1 MKNDIQRDFATYPRN
16 FNTYKW
22 FKPLLVGLLFF
33 VFYFLFA
40 ALIYLITSLV
50 FHTNVSFSGYD
61 TLDFYSAAGAFFNC
75 GMEAIYIPSML
86 LAALI
91 VKDRPFSSYLSSM
104 GGWRWKTFLKTCA
117 AAFVIVG
124 IPTAIHLL
132 LSGNTGDVRFTSGGL
147 ILLVL
152 LMPLLCIA
160 EELFYRGYVMQTV
173 SSWFKLMIA
182 GMIVQTIA
190 FMAIHPYNLNGLI
203 HIAVSAVIYGLVCVY
218 TKGIEASSSLHIMS
232 NLIQLILSG
241 FGYGRLTAEQS
252 LTGPMFNAALKVLF
266 LVFIIYADKK
276 LHWFDEVQFDDIE
289 PFNEKHTLKKKAS

>member
-1 MKNDIQRDFATYPRN
+1 
-16 FNTYKW
+16 
-22 FKPLLVGLLFF
+22 
-33 VFYFLFA
+33 
-40 ALIYLITSLV
+40 
-50 FHTNVSFSGYD
+50 
-61 TLDFYSAAGAFFNC
+61 
-75 GMEAIYIPSML
+75 
-86 LAALI
+86 
-91 VKDRPFSSYLSSM
+91 
-104 GGWRWKTFLKTCA
+104 
-117 AAFVIVG
+117 
-124 IPTAIHLL
+124 
-132 LSGNTGDVRFTSGGL
+132 
-147 ILLVL
+147 
-152 LMPLLCIA
+152 
-160 EELFYRGYVMQTV
+160 MQTV

-289 PFNEKHTLKKKAS
+289 PFNEEHAPKKKAS

>member
-173 SSWFKLMIA
+173 SS
-182 GMIVQTIA
+182 
-190 FMAIHPYNLNGLI
+190 
-203 HIAVSAVIYGLVCVY
+203 
-218 TKGIEASSSLHIMS
+218 
-232 NLIQLILSG
+232 
-241 FGYGRLTAEQS
+241 
-252 LTGPMFNAALKVLF
+252 
-266 LVFIIYADKK
+266 
-276 LHWFDEVQFDDIE
+276 
-289 PFNEKHTLKKKAS
+289 

>member
-1 MKNDIQRDFATYPRN
+1 MKNDVQRDFATYPRN

-40 ALIYLITSLV
+40 SLIYLITSLV
-50 FHTNVSFSGYD
+50 FHTNISFSGYD
-61 TLDFYSAAGAFFNC
+61 TSDFYSAAGAFFNC

-91 VKDRPFSSYLSSM
+91 VKDRSFSSYLSSM

-124 IPTAIHLL
+124 IPTAVHLL

-152 LMPLLCIA
+152 LMPLRALRKNCSTEGMSCRRSA
-160 EELFYRGYVMQTV
+160 
-173 SSWFKLMIA
+173 A
-182 GMIVQTIA
+182 G
-190 FMAIHPYNLNGLI
+190 
-203 HIAVSAVIYGLVCVY
+203 
-218 TKGIEASSSLHIMS
+218 S
-232 NLIQLILSG
+232 N
-241 FGYGRLTAEQS
+241 
-252 LTGPMFNAALKVLF
+252 
-266 LVFIIYADKK
+266 
-276 LHWFDEVQFDDIE
+276 
-289 PFNEKHTLKKKAS
+289 